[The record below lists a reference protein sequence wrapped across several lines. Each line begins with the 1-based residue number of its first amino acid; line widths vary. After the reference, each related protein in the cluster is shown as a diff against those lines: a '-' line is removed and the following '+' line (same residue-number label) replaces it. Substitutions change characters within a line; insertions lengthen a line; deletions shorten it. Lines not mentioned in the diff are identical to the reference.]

1 MCADVRTAHARY
13 CSCLEEETRK
23 RRQTNA
29 LTSVEFDR
37 QQKAKK
43 ARFVERELAKKRK
56 AAMLNLI
63 AARKKQ
69 KKR

>member
-13 CSCLEEETRK
+13 CSCVEEETRK

-43 ARFVERELAKKRK
+43 ARFVRGNLQRK
-56 AAMLNLI
+56 EKL
-63 AARKKQ
+63 RC
-69 KKR
+69 